1 MFKLNYIRANGY
13 VSNKTNFN
21 SNESILQKKPAEGD
35 FHVHARTSRIR
46 VFFFFKPFSLIL

>member
-46 VFFFFKPFSLIL
+46 VFFFLNLSV